1 MNGVLAAGEY
11 RRPSRRTKFE
21 ASSLAGSGTGGRPR
35 QSTTPIPTNTIPK
48 AHQRQTRAAPAG
60 LGGPLSFMLGVEL
73 DIGGNHGQ
81 WTINLKKR
89 GSASPSANGPAKA
102 RMGRTSVET

>member
-1 MNGVLAAGEY
+1 
-11 RRPSRRTKFE
+11 
-21 ASSLAGSGTGGRPR
+21 
-35 QSTTPIPTNTIPK
+35 
-48 AHQRQTRAAPAG
+48 
-60 LGGPLSFMLGVEL
+60 MLGVEL